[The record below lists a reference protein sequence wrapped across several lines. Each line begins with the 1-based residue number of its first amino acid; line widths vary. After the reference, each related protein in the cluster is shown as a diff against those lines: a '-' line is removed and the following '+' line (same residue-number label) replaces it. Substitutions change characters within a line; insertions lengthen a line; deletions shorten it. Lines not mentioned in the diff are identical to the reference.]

1 MSTLDLRKEAAKSPL
16 VVPGLDALAESDLL
30 AARHNWRERMVS
42 EHASARVFSALVGQ
56 AMHAGLARRDVYELT
71 RMAREELDHGLL
83 CARALVALGGD
94 AVADLPEL
102 APIPAHEDAEPLEA
116 LLRNVLSVSCA
127 SETIAVALVATERE
141 QAGPAA
147 IRRVLDQ
154 ILKDEVGHA
163 RFGWR
168 LLAKCA
174 PGMPRTLRDRLSDY
188 LVDVFEHQ
196 IAFHS
201 PFLAMPCAS
210 AAGIAVGAPHGRSN
224 WLVFV
229 ETIRGVV
236 IPGLERHGLR
246 AERAWQ
252 AVTGETLAA

>member
-1 MSTLDLRKEAAKSPL
+1 MTVLDLRREVSKNPL
-16 VVPGLDALAESDLL
+16 LLPELGAPPESELQ

-56 AMHAGLARRDVYELT
+56 AMHAGLSRREVYELT

-83 CARALVALGGD
+83 CARALVALGGE
-94 AVADLPEL
+94 AVADLPAL
-102 APIPAHEDAEPLEA
+102 DPIPAHEDAEPLEA
-116 LLRNVLSVSCA
+116 LLRNVLSVSCV
-127 SETIAVALVATERE
+127 SETVAVALVATERE
-141 QAGPAA
+141 QAGPPA
-147 IRRVLDQ
+147 IRRLLDQ

-168 LLAKCA
+168 LLAERPLSSA
-174 PGMPRTLRDRLSDY
+174 LRDRLSDY

-196 IAFHS
+196 LAFHS
-201 PFLAMPCAS
+201 PFLTMPCSS
-210 AAGIAVGAPHGRSN
+210 AEGTAIGAPHGRSS

-229 ETIRGVV
+229 ETMRGVV

-246 AERAWQ
+246 AAQAWQ
-252 AVTGETLAA
+252 SVTGEAAIAA

>member
-1 MSTLDLRKEAAKSPL
+1 MTALDLRKEVAKNPL
-16 VVPGLDALAESDLL
+16 ILPELGALPESELL
-30 AARHNWRERMVS
+30 AARHNWRQRMVS

-56 AMHAGLARRDVYELT
+56 AMHAGLARRQVYELT

-94 AVADLPEL
+94 AVADLPAL
-102 APIPAHEDAEPLEA
+102 DPIPAHEDADPLEA

-127 SETIAVALVATERE
+127 SETVAVALVATERE
-141 QAGPAA
+141 QAGPPA
-147 IRRVLDQ
+147 IRQVLDQ

-168 LLAKCA
+168 LLAERPLTPA
-174 PGMPRTLRDRLSDY
+174 LRDRLSEY
-188 LVDVFEHQ
+188 LVDVFAHQ
-196 IAFHS
+196 LAFHS
-201 PFLAMPCAS
+201 PFLSMPCSS
-210 AAGIAVGAPHGRSN
+210 AEGIALGAPHGRSN

-229 ETIRGVV
+229 ETMRGVV

-246 AERAWQ
+246 ATEAWQ
-252 AVTGETLAA
+252 TVTGEAAIAA